1 MHFMNVSRC
10 VATHLTAIGLI
21 ATASSAGNLAFAET
35 IFTVN
40 GIDVDSAVVDLY
52 FENRLGQPG
61 STPTP
66 ELLIKDQSHLH
77 AGHEGAKDGKGHFD
91 VTIVSEAFS
100 GVNRVQRHRMVYD
113 ALGKLLET
121 DIHALRIKAFAPSE
135 R

>member
-1 MHFMNVSRC
+1 MTESRQ
-10 VATHLTAIGLI
+10 AQIRTELEK
-21 ATASSAGNLAFAET
+21 SF
-35 IFTVN
+35 
-40 GIDVDSAVVDLY
+40 
-52 FENRLGQPG
+52 QP
-61 STPTP
+61 T

-91 VTIVSEAFS
+91 VTIVSEAFA
-100 GVNRVQRHRMVYD
+100 GENRVSRHRMVYD

>member
-1 MHFMNVSRC
+1 MTESRQ
-10 VATHLTAIGLI
+10 AQIRTELEK
-21 ATASSAGNLAFAET
+21 SF
-35 IFTVN
+35 
-40 GIDVDSAVVDLY
+40 
-52 FENRLGQPG
+52 QP
-61 STPTP
+61 T

-91 VTIVSEAFS
+91 VTIVSEAFA

-135 R
+135 RW